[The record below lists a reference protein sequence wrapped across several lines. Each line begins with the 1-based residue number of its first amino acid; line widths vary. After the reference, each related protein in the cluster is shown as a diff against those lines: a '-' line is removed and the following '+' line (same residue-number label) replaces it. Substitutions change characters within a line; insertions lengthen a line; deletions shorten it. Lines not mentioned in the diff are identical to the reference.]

1 VHDAAAYGH
10 AATCGLL
17 HALGVE
23 VDAKTKTGCTPLH
36 LAVGQGADEARQAE
50 VRLGSLLGC
59 KDAIETAKTKTGC
72 TPLHLA
78 VGQGVDEARQAEVRL
93 GSLLGCKD
101 AIKPD

>member
-1 VHDAAAYGH
+1 M
-10 AATCGLL
+10 
-17 HALGVE
+17 
-23 VDAKTKTGCTPLH
+23 
-36 LAVGQGADEARQAE
+36 
-50 VRLGSLLGC
+50 GC